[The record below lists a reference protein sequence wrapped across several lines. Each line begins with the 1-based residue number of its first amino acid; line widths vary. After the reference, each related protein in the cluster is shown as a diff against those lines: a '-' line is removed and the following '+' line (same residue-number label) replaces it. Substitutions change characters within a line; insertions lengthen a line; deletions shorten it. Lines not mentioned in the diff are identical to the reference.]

1 MGNDFRNYFSE
12 KIVVKIFVVCKGL
25 KWNIP
30 PSLKASSMYHL
41 FDVHTFLNLTKR
53 VCVLST
59 YLHSL
64 LNNVWYVS
72 VPNLIP
78 LRRPSGVSLLLL
90 SNCRAFKSL
99 IVIHLNIALQ
109 WENTTDHWIQIL
121 QYYFKDWWAESRKL
135 VNLAIHLSFTSA
147 CNLLMIEHK
156 KYCFALVMTLH
167 SHMLWLQGFAHSP
180 LQYKMNR
187 LHSECKITA
196 DLSIIPRCLSKP
208 RRSVTFFGSNMPLIG
223 VIHSL
228 KLLC

>member
-1 MGNDFRNYFSE
+1 MSPINFNYCTRRVNVPSKLESGIRYMAYISLTSFWLIDWLRLNCKHFMGKAIASLDLHNVCTIVTYIRETQRNNFSQSRW
-12 KIVVKIFVVCKGL
+12 L
-25 KWNIP
+25 SKWNIL
-30 PSLKASSMYHL
+30 PSRKASSMYHL

-109 WENTTDHWIQIL
+109 RENTTDHWIQI
-121 QYYFKDWWAESRKL
+121 S
-135 VNLAIHLSFTSA
+135 
-147 CNLLMIEHK
+147 
-156 KYCFALVMTLH
+156 
-167 SHMLWLQGFAHSP
+167 
-180 LQYKMNR
+180 
-187 LHSECKITA
+187 
-196 DLSIIPRCLSKP
+196 
-208 RRSVTFFGSNMPLIG
+208 
-223 VIHSL
+223 
-228 KLLC
+228 